1 MKNTVFPHK
10 LWRPFWMECLGYF
23 LDPNGYASNQDTA
36 SYQHHSGI
44 EITIKN
50 MIAHMLSEQLY
61 LFICLSI
68 HFIVFIHVIPGTWS
82 ISKYCSNCIR
92 IPSWLRKSHCGER
105 RSHQRFISAVGL
117 FPAIWRFFFYFESIP
132 GCIFSTQTCRADNS
146 SKIYY
151 CGMTCSKRN
160 QNFSIYLAACIFLI
174 T

>member
-68 HFIVFIHVIPGTWS
+68 YFIVFIHVIPGTWS

-105 RSHQRFISAVGL
+105 RSHQRLISAGGL
-117 FPAIWRFFFYFESIP
+117 FPAIWRFFF
-132 GCIFSTQTCRADNS
+132 TL
-146 SKIYY
+146 
-151 CGMTCSKRN
+151 N
-160 QNFSIYLAACIFLI
+160 QSQAASFQHKHVALTTAPKFIIVEWLVQSETKTSAYTWQHAFF
-174 T
+174 